1 MWREIIVFEIFTEMR
16 FFSISKKG
24 GKRMQNQK
32 ENFEI
37 SVDAMALVLIE
48 LAYSEGLIKQETY
61 QSVIKQYGGDFYGK
75 VYE

>member
-1 MWREIIVFEIFTEMR
+1 
-16 FFSISKKG
+16 
-24 GKRMQNQK
+24 MQNQK